1 MWKRK
6 RLSVFGVL
14 TTRPGPE
21 IVFVQFLP
29 PPCWHIFFT
38 NSKNVFLNFTLFC
51 VRLSQSLT
59 QFAILSRHG
68 GAKMALQDRKFMHQR
83 AAMRMQT

>member
-1 MWKRK
+1 MEAETAECLWGSHNATRS
-6 RLSVFGVL
+6 RNCVCSVSAPTVL
-14 TTRPGPE
+14 A
-21 IVFVQFLP
+21 
-29 PPCWHIFFT
+29 HFFT